1 MKGLLFDL
9 DGTLVDTI
17 GDIRAALNHTL
28 GLCYCRPISLE
39 ECRTVVGR
47 GLRRALVDSLW
58 FSRSAFPEDEL
69 DILYGEL
76 VSYYSSHVCVSS
88 RVYDGVVPF
97 LEKARGR
104 GLVLG
109 VLSNKADSLVQ
120 ELVGRLFR
128 PGQFDFVRG
137 LRDADRPKPDN
148 DSVFDFIKLCNGG
161 AGDVTIIG
169 DSEVDWQTAVNA
181 GCRPMILST
190 GYRTRQELSGKGVN
204 PIADSLEEVEKNLW
218 N

>member
-69 DILYGEL
+69 DILYAEL

-128 PGQFDFVRG
+128 PGQFAMAGPAMLQSSVTARLTG
-137 LRDADRPKPDN
+137 RP
-148 DSVFDFIKLCNGG
+148 L
-161 AGDVTIIG
+161 
-169 DSEVDWQTAVNA
+169 
-181 GCRPMILST
+181 
-190 GYRTRQELSGKGVN
+190 
-204 PIADSLEEVEKNLW
+204 
-218 N
+218 